1 MDIEYEKYLDSCG
14 IKKNHVVKVV
24 VREVS
29 SEISLKGGA
38 LLWSNRSKGYGSMH
52 AVIKAIYAALP
63 NYRGKRIFVEVKNE
77 STGDV
82 VRCCSH
88 YVPLNRIPLKL

>member
-1 MDIEYEKYLDSCG
+1 MDPEYKKYLDSSG
-14 IKKNHVVKVV
+14 IKKNHIIKIV

-29 SEISLKGGA
+29 SEIPQKGGT

-52 AVIKAIYAALP
+52 AVIKAIYTVLP

-77 STGDV
+77 TNGMFAVS
-82 VRCCSH
+82 SHH